1 MPMYR
6 VTSAHRET
14 GVEVVNDIPATS
26 PAAAAQLML
35 EQGHLIHTVA
45 EAPPEEPNVHP
56 LPPAREPQPDDSPL
70 FAWAVLLPPVG
81 LIAGGVR
88 MALGKPGGGA
98 ACFAALVGLVGWGL
112 LFWIA
117 RGL

>member
-14 GVEVVNDIPATS
+14 GVEVVNDIPAPGPS
-26 PAAAAQLML
+26 AAASVML
-35 EQGHLIHTVA
+35 EQGHLVA
-45 EAPPEEPNVHP
+45 SAVELPEEPNVHV

-70 FAWAVLLPPVG
+70 FAWAVLLPLVG

-98 ACFAALVGLVGWGL
+98 ACFAALVGLVGWAL
-112 LFWIA
+112 LFWIV

>member
-14 GVEVVNDIPATS
+14 GVEVVNDIEAVNM
-26 PAAAAQLML
+26 AAAASVMI
-35 EQGHLIHTVA
+35 EQGHLVA
-45 EAPPEEPNVHP
+45 SVVEAPEPNVHV

-70 FAWAVLLPPVG
+70 FAWAVLLPLVG

-88 MALGKPGGGA
+88 LALGKPGGGA
-98 ACFAALVGLVGWGL
+98 ACFAAIVGLVGWAL
-112 LFWIA
+112 LFWIV